1 LLFPRQKDVLPLYS
15 YFPET
20 TTRLMDRYLQLR
32 AMKSPDG
39 DTLVVSL
46 DGRPLGADGCR
57 RAVKEHC
64 EKLGIRTHEGRTV
77 TPHRLRHSFGTLNI
91 EPLGL
96 GLSLIETEALR
107 RVRALGL
114 NHRSLWKYA
123 EDSGAVARA
132 GRRHM
137 YSEALVDDLA
147 GSYFTREEA
156 LDLLGMPISSFW
168 EWVKVEGIRFAQVGN
183 VSLFPKDT
191 IMAKRRA
198 K

>member
-1 LLFPRQKDVLPLYS
+1 MTYRVYITQNPLHRRNGYQRRMERINGHGPVKAATAAPPAVVPS
-15 YFPET
+15 EPPPAGRSD
-20 TTRLMDRYLQLR
+20 RLID
-32 AMKSPDG
+32 
-39 DTLVVSL
+39 
-46 DGRPLGADGCR
+46 
-57 RAVKEHC
+57 
-64 EKLGIRTHEGRTV
+64 
-77 TPHRLRHSFGTLNI
+77 
-91 EPLGL
+91 
-96 GLSLIETEALR
+96 ETEALR